1 MKKIIISV
9 TVLLISTSSAFT
21 QVDNK
26 YKLTLKKMLEA
37 GGSEASFKVVI
48 KQMFDMLKQQNTT
61 VPDSLW
67 SGFEK
72 EFSNTSMEELVDML
86 SPVYQ
91 KHMTIADLETIT
103 AFYQTPAGKKY
114 AEKTPLIMQES
125 MQVGQQ
131 WGMKIGQKFREK
143 LQEKGY

>member
-1 MKKIIISV
+1 MKKTILSITI
-9 TVLLISTSSAFT
+9 LLISASSAFA
-21 QVDNK
+21 QVDDK
-26 YKLTLKKMLEA
+26 YKSTLKKMLEA

-48 KQMFDMLKQQNTT
+48 KQMFDMLKQQNTN

-67 SGFEK
+67 SDFEK
-72 EFSNTSMEELVDML
+72 EFSKTSMDELVDML

-91 KHMTIADLETIT
+91 KHMTITDLEVIIG
-103 AFYQTPAGKKY
+103 FYQTPAGKKY